1 MEELHPEGHSFEAVQ
16 LLKTKLDV
24 KDPLFIYDMNNAHFN
39 NDRPTFVFSTSQEKM
54 HRNSQLLLEKDIVI
68 LMESMVEFGE

>member
-1 MEELHPEGHSFEAVQ
+1 M
-16 LLKTKLDV
+16 TD
-24 KDPLFIYDMNNAHFN
+24 DMNNAHFN